1 MRRDVAEA
9 ATFLLHLVLVLGAAK
24 IAGELFQRL
33 HQPGLIGEILV
44 GLLLGPTL
52 LGLLPSFDVVDA
64 LGVSVALATD
74 AEILLALAQIG
85 VLLLLFEV
93 GLETDFQAFRRT
105 GLSAGLVGFYG
116 VAFSLVIGAAGSYL
130 LAPRIDWVLTPNA
143 QANPILLHI
152 FVGAT
157 LAATSVG
164 ITARVL
170 SDLKATRSPEAQ
182 IILGA
187 AVFDDVLGLIVL
199 ALVSAFASAA
209 AVTALGVAK
218 IFVVALGFFVA
229 AILVGVWAVPRLMR
243 WVHRAFKADYVHLG
257 FAMFVMFLVSYL
269 ATLAGLAA
277 IVGAFAAGLAF
288 NGSEH
293 RHVIYE
299 HVRPVGSLFISFFF
313 VILGARINL
322 HEITGQTAVLVL
334 GVGLLLTV
342 TGILGKLAAGWG
354 VVRTK
359 ASRYVVGV
367 GMVP

>member
-1 MRRDVAEA
+1 MK
-9 ATFLLHLVLVLGAAK
+9 TIGTQNLL
-24 IAGELFQRL
+24 I
-33 HQPGLIGEILV
+33 
-44 GLLLGPTL
+44 
-52 LGLLPSFDVVDA
+52 
-64 LGVSVALATD
+64 
-74 AEILLALAQIG
+74 
-85 VLLLLFEV
+85 
-93 GLETDFQAFRRT
+93 
-105 GLSAGLVGFYG
+105 
-116 VAFSLVIGAAGSYL
+116 AFSLVIGAAGSYL

-367 GMVP
+367 GMVPRGEVGLIFAVFGLEHALVNNWQYTSLIVVVLLTTLVTPYWLKALAGRFNPPTDARPPTEAKVATAMEP